1 MPRNGFEVQVSSRF
15 GHGGTIASGLSSG
28 QTVWDSCFVVDNPQS
43 NIGSLQTA
51 PFAQTGLYQCHQT
64 NPWKGQTQIKINGNY
79 PLPWW
84 GGQVSVVYQDLPGVP
99 IQAAAVIG
107 NAAIA
112 PGLGRNLGQCG
123 AAAVC
128 NGTATVNLLTPF
140 TEFEDRLRQLDA
152 RFAKNFSVG
161 RVRYQ
166 AMLEAYNLFNSNTVL
181 TRSNSY
187 TSSTGAWGKPTAI
200 LLPRMF
206 KIGAQITF

>member
-1 MPRNGFEVQVSSRF
+1 
-15 GHGGTIASGLSSG
+15 
-28 QTVWDSCFVVDNPQS
+28 
-43 NIGSLQTA
+43 
-51 PFAQTGLYQCHQT
+51 
-64 NPWKGQTQIKINGNY
+64 
-79 PLPWW
+79 
-84 GGQVSVVYQDLPGVP
+84 
-99 IQAAAVIG
+99 VIG

-140 TEFEDRLRQLDA
+140 SEFEDRLRQLDA

-166 AMLEAYNLFNSNTVL
+166 AMLEAYNLFDSNTVL